1 MRIPP
6 LLALLVAGL
15 PAACASPAPRRGW
28 ADGGDPERSGSVG
41 WIGGKAVTYG
51 EVGRYIHQREPDV
64 FTRNMIRY
72 IVERVT
78 LEEARPLGVTVPR
91 TILARETN
99 RRMQAWD
106 RRVRAASKAQTGQ
119 EIEPSLWLQRVAE
132 MSLADFR
139 DLMAEAARVELMQD
153 RLLRY
158 EALVAP
164 SVEVSMI
171 VAEDKALGERLK
183 RELEGGADLAELA
196 RKHSRHPSSK
206 EGGRV
211 PFPLLQADV
220 LEKRIRDAL
229 FAAKAG
235 DIIGPFAAGRKGM
248 VQIYRVEAARP
259 ARKIRY
265 SEAEP
270 EIARGLEQRPVV
282 MGEYER
288 WRRRILMRHGFRAE
302 PTPGATMG
310 GPRDTAKRS

>member
-1 MRIPP
+1 M
-6 LLALLVAGL
+6 
-15 PAACASPAPRRGW
+15 GW
-28 ADGGDPERSGSVG
+28 VGD
-41 WIGGKAVTYG
+41 KAVTYG
-51 EVGRYIHQREPDV
+51 EVGRYIHLREPDV

-72 IVERVT
+72 IVERIT
-78 LEEARPLGVTVPR
+78 LEEARPLGVTVPK

-106 RRVRAASKAQTGQ
+106 RRVRKASKVQTGR

-139 DLMAEAARVELMQD
+139 ELMAEAARVELMQD

-158 EALVAP
+158 EALVSP

-171 VAEDKALGERLK
+171 VAKDKQLGERLK
-183 RELEGGADLAELA
+183 KQLEGGADLAKLA
-196 RKHSRHPSSK
+196 KQHSRHPSAK

-220 LEKRIRDAL
+220 LDKQVREAL
-229 FAAKAG
+229 FAAAAG
-235 DIIGPFAAGRKGM
+235 DIVGPFAAGRQGM

-259 ARKIRY
+259 ARRLGY
-265 SEAEP
+265 PELER
-270 EIARGLEQRPVV
+270 EIARGLEDRPVV

-302 PTPGATMG
+302 PTPGATLG
-310 GPRDTAKRS
+310 EPRDSAKRS